1 MLQRKIILAGM
12 LLLGAAVCGLAQQVV
27 EEIVAIVNDE
37 IITVSEFKREYDERL
52 QAAQAQF
59 RGEELDKAI
68 EYVRTHLIDEM
79 ITDVLLLQIARTMNI
94 NVTDQL
100 KMVVENIKKAN
111 EIESDEQFKRAL
123 AQQGYDYDDWISA
136 MEKQILREAVLRNQ
150 VGQKVVIDDAE
161 IVDYYKKHQDE
172 FVIPEEYQLR
182 AVYLTIEGKEAGS
195 LEARKAEI
203 EAKVKSGTPFEAVAE
218 ADSDEPLKEAK
229 GSLGTFKEG
238 ELDKTLLAAVKPLK
252 KGEVTSWVLTK
263 NGWYLLQVEDRKDSR
278 IRPFDEARAAITE
291 KIGTEKQN
299 AEIQKFLTDI
309 KAKNYIKILKPNPF
323 EDKS

>member
-1 MLQRKIILAGM
+1 MLQRKIILAGI
-12 LLLGAAVCGLAQQVV
+12 LLLGAAVFGSAQQVV

-37 IITVSEFKREYDERL
+37 VITLSDFKREYDERL
-52 QAAQAQF
+52 LAAQAQYK
-59 RGEELDKAI
+59 GEELDKAI
-68 EYVRTHLIDEM
+68 EFVKTHILDEM
-79 ITDVLLLQIARTMNI
+79 ITDVLLLQMAKTKNI
-94 NVTDQL
+94 NVMDQL

-123 AQQGYDYDDWISA
+123 AQQGYNYDDWISA
-136 MEKQILREAVLRNQ
+136 MEKQIMREAVLRNE

-172 FVIPEEYQLR
+172 FVVPDEYQLR

-252 KGEVTSWVLTK
+252 KGEVTPWVQTK

-278 IRPFDEARAAITE
+278 VLSFDDARGRITE

-299 AEIQKFLTDI
+299 VEIQKFLTEL
-309 KAKNYIKILKPNPF
+309 KTKNYIKVLKPNPF
-323 EDKS
+323 EEKK

>member
-1 MLQRKIILAGM
+1 MLQRKIILAGI
-12 LLLGAAVCGLAQQVV
+12 LLLGAAVFGSARQVV
-27 EEIVAIVNDE
+27 EEIVAIVNDDV
-37 IITVSEFKREYDERL
+37 ITLSDFKREYDERL
-52 QAAQAQF
+52 LAAQAQF
-59 RGEELDKAI
+59 KGEELDKAI
-68 EYVRTHLIDEM
+68 EFVKTHILDEM
-79 ITDVLLLQIARTMNI
+79 ITDVLLLQLAKTMNI

-100 KMVVENIKKAN
+100 RMVVENIKKAN

-123 AQQGYDYDDWISA
+123 AQQGYNYDDWINA
-136 MEKQILREAVLRNQ
+136 MEKQIMREAVIRNE
-150 VGQKVVIDDAE
+150 VGRKVVIDDAE
-161 IVDYYKKHQDE
+161 IVDYYKKRQDE
-172 FVIPEEYQLR
+172 FVVPDEYQLR

-252 KGEVTSWVLTK
+252 KGEVTPWVQTK

-278 IRPFDEARAAITE
+278 ILSFDDARGRITE
-291 KIGTEKQN
+291 KIGAEKQSV
-299 AEIQKFLTDI
+299 EIQKFLAELKT
-309 KAKNYIKILKPNPF
+309 KNYIKILKPNPL
-323 EDKS
+323 EEKK